1 MSMRRETIMARTSVA
16 KRPRKSASASPLMV
30 RLDTESKAIR
40 GRAAKLRK
48 VSVSDYVREV
58 TLAQARREVHAAAEA
73 TIVLTAE
80 EQLAFWKA
88 LHEPAR
94 LTEAQRRLGK
104 LMRGES

>member
-1 MSMRRETIMARTSVA
+1 MQRTGLRKRA
-16 KRPRKSASASPLMV
+16 KKPALASPLMV
-30 RLDTESKAIR
+30 RLDPESKAIL

-48 VSVSDYVREV
+48 VSVSDYVRQV

-88 LHEPAR
+88 LNEPPR